1 MASLRLRMASGAR
14 WTVSIRVVE
23 RVIGFVSTLVLA
35 RLLAPADF
43 GVVAM
48 GTAIQG
54 ILSSLTEFGF
64 TKALIRMRRPGHS
77 FYSTA
82 FTLNAI
88 TSSVVALAMVAAIPL
103 AQHWYDDA
111 RVGPVL
117 LTLAAISV
125 VSGLRNLGL
134 ARYERALDFRP
145 FFLIALARKL
155 ASFSVGAVFALIWQ
169 DYRALLA
176 GMLVGTVVEI
186 ASSYR
191 LTRFK
196 PRFTLSKWRE
206 LMGFSAW
213 WLASEMA
220 TMVGRRGQDIF
231 VGQQLGAVTLG
242 QYAVALDLATMP
254 TTEIV
259 APVMR
264 AVYPGYM
271 QMKDDVGRLY
281 SAFVRVWGV
290 IALLAI
296 PSAVGIACLADL
308 MTHVVLG
315 PKWAEAAP
323 LMGALAAIGALQA
336 LNSCYWPMLLTRL
349 GPKTVFKL
357 AAWGVSLTIPA
368 FGIVLW
374 TSGLMPAIAAWLLCG
389 VLMLFVGAR
398 LLLEDLGGSVAPLVR
413 ALFRPAVGAA
423 AMAAFLLALQGTI
436 SIGQNWFAG
445 LSALLTLVLFGALV
459 YVATVGCLWNLA
471 GRPQDGEGELLSIVL
486 SRLRRIQSGRSN
498 HQG

>member
-1 MASLRLRMASGAR
+1 MASGAR
-14 WTVSIRVVE
+14 WTISIRVVE

-54 ILSSLTEFGF
+54 ILATLTEFGF
-64 TKALIRMRRPGHS
+64 TKAIIRMQRPQHAH
-77 FYSTA
+77 YSSA

-88 TSSVVALAMVAAIPL
+88 TSALVAVALLIAIPV
-103 AQHWYDDA
+103 AQLWYDDA
-111 RVGPVL
+111 RVAPVL
-117 LTLAAISV
+117 ATLAVMSLI
-125 VSGLRNLGL
+125 GGFRNLGL

-155 ASFSVGAVFALIWQ
+155 SSFTIGAVCALLWH

-176 GMLVGTVVEI
+176 GMLLGSIVEI
-186 ASSYR
+186 AATYR
-191 LTRFK
+191 LTRFR
-196 PRFTLSKWRE
+196 PRFTLSKARE
-206 LMGFSAW
+206 LMGFSVW
-213 WLASEMA
+213 WLAGEMA
-220 TMVGRRGQDIF
+220 TMFGRRGQDLLI
-231 VGQQLGAVTLG
+231 GQQLGAATLG

-296 PSAVGIACLADL
+296 PSAVGIACIAPL
-308 MTHVVLG
+308 MTVVVLG
-315 PKWAEAAP
+315 PKWLDAAP
-323 LMGALAAIGALQA
+323 YMGALALIGALQA

-349 GPKTVFKL
+349 GPRTVFRL
-357 AAWGVSLTIPA
+357 AALGVALTIPV
-368 FGIVLW
+368 FGVVLW
-374 TSGLMPAIAAWLLCG
+374 LAGLMPAIAAWIGCG
-389 VLMLFVGAR
+389 VVMLFVGAKW
-398 LLLEDLGGSVAPLVR
+398 LLDDLRQSMKPLLS
-413 ALFRPAVGAA
+413 ALIRPVIASI
-423 AMAAFLLALQGTI
+423 AMAASLLAVQAVFPTAEQWTIGLLFLL
-436 SIGQNWFAG
+436 G
-445 LSALLTLVLFGALV
+445 LVAFGAIV
-459 YVATVGCLWNLA
+459 YAAALACLWLLA
-471 GRPQDGEGELLSIVL
+471 GRPHEGESELLFL
-486 SRLRRIQSGRSN
+486 AMSRLRKT
-498 HQG
+498 

>member
-1 MASLRLRMASGAR
+1 MASLRHRMASGAR
-14 WTVSIRVVE
+14 WTISIRVVE

-54 ILSSLTEFGF
+54 VLSALTEFGF
-64 TKALIRMRRPGHS
+64 TKAIIRMQRPQHAH
-77 FYSTA
+77 YSTA

-88 TSSVVALAMVAAIPL
+88 TSALVAVALLIAIPL
-103 AQHWYDDA
+103 AQIWYDDA
-111 RVGPVL
+111 RVAPVL
-117 LTLAAISV
+117 ATLAAMSLI
-125 VSGLRNLGL
+125 GGFRNLGL

-155 ASFSVGAVFALIWQ
+155 SSFTIGAICALLWH

-176 GMLVGTVVEI
+176 GMLLGSVVEI
-186 ASSYR
+186 AATYR
-191 LTRFK
+191 LTRFR
-196 PRFTLSKWRE
+196 PRFTLARARE
-206 LMGFSAW
+206 LMGFSIW
-213 WLASEMA
+213 WLAGEMA
-220 TMVGRRGQDIF
+220 TMFGRRGQDLL
-231 VGQQLGAVTLG
+231 VGQQLGAATLG

-264 AVYPGYM
+264 AVFPGYM

-296 PSAVGIACLADL
+296 PSAVGIACIAPL
-308 MTHVVLG
+308 MTLVVLG
-315 PKWAEAAP
+315 PKWLDAAP
-323 LMGALAAIGALQA
+323 FMGALALIGALQA

-349 GPKTVFKL
+349 GPRTVFKL
-357 AAWGVSLTIPA
+357 AALGVAVTIPV
-368 FGIVLW
+368 FGVVLW
-374 TSGLMPAIAAWLLCG
+374 FSGLMHAIAAWIACG

-398 LLLEDLGGSVAPLVR
+398 WLLKDLRHGMGPLLKALVR
-413 ALFRPAVGAA
+413 PVIASG
-423 AMAAFLLALQGTI
+423 AMAASLMAVQSAFPAGDQWTIGLVYLLG
-436 SIGQNWFAG
+436 
-445 LSALLTLVLFGALV
+445 LVLFGALV
-459 YVATVGCLWNLA
+459 YVAALTCLWILA
-471 GRPQDGEGELLSIVL
+471 GRPHEGESELLFL
-486 SRLRRIQSGRSN
+486 AMSRLRPD
-498 HQG
+498 

>member
-1 MASLRLRMASGAR
+1 MASGAR

-35 RLLAPADF
+35 RLLAPQDF

-64 TKALIRMRRPGHS
+64 TKAIIRMQRPQHAH
-77 FYSTA
+77 YSTA

-88 TSSVVALAMVAAIPL
+88 TSGLVAVALLAAIPL
-103 AQHWYDDA
+103 AQVWYHDA
-111 RVGPVL
+111 RVAPVL
-117 LTLAAISV
+117 MTLAATSFI
-125 VSGLRNLGL
+125 GGFRNLGL

-155 ASFSVGAVFALIWQ
+155 SSFTIGAICALIWQ

-176 GMLVGTVVEI
+176 GILLGAVVEI
-186 ASSYR
+186 ASTYR
-191 LTRFK
+191 LTRFR
-196 PRFTLSKWRE
+196 PRFTLTRARE
-206 LMGFSAW
+206 LLGFSLW

-220 TMVGRRGQDIF
+220 TMFGRRGQDIL
-231 VGQQLGAVTLG
+231 VGQQLGAATLG

-296 PSAVGIACLADL
+296 PSAVGIACLATL
-308 MTHVVLG
+308 MTSVVLG
-315 PKWAEAAP
+315 PKWSEAAP
-323 LMGALAAIGALQA
+323 LMGLLAAIGAVQA

-349 GPKTVFKL
+349 GPQTVFKL
-357 AAWGVSLTIPA
+357 AAMGVGLTIPI
-368 FGIVLW
+368 FGVVLW
-374 TSGLMPAIAAWLLCG
+374 KVGLLAAITAWIVCG
-389 VLMLFVGAR
+389 VFMLFVGAR
-398 LLLEDLGGSVAPLVR
+398 WLMRDLDGSIKPLIQ

-423 AMAAFLLALQGTI
+423 AMASSLIAVQSVVTI
-436 SIGQNWFAG
+436 GEQWFAG
-445 LSALLTLVLFGALV
+445 LTVLLALVAFGALV
-459 YVATVGCLWNLA
+459 YAAVVGCLWVAA
-471 GRPQDGEGELLSIVL
+471 GRPQDAEGELIFLVL
-486 SRLRRIQSGRSN
+486 SRLRRES
-498 HQG
+498 

>member
-1 MASLRLRMASGAR
+1 MASGAR

-35 RLLAPADF
+35 RLLAPQDF

-64 TKALIRMRRPGHS
+64 TKAIIRMQRPQHAH
-77 FYSTA
+77 YSTA

-88 TSSVVALAMVAAIPL
+88 TSAVVAVALLAAIPL
-103 AQHWYDDA
+103 AQIWYDDA
-111 RVGPVL
+111 RVAPVL
-117 LTLAAISV
+117 ITLAAISFI
-125 VSGLRNLGL
+125 GGFRNLGL

-155 ASFSVGAVFALIWQ
+155 SSFTIGAVCALIWH

-176 GMLVGTVVEI
+176 GMLLGAVVEI
-186 ASSYR
+186 ASTYR
-191 LTRFK
+191 LTRFR
-196 PRFTLSKWRE
+196 PRFTLTRARE
-206 LMGFSAW
+206 LMGFSLW
-213 WLASEMA
+213 WLAGEMA
-220 TMVGRRGQDIF
+220 TMFGRRGQDIL
-231 VGQQLGAVTLG
+231 VGQQLGAATLG

-296 PSAVGIACLADL
+296 PSAIGIGCLAQL
-308 MTHVVLG
+308 MTMVVLG
-315 PKWAEAAP
+315 PKWVRRSAAHC
-323 LMGALAAIGALQA
+323 ALAAHRCDTGAQQ
-336 LNSCYWPMLLTRL
+336 
-349 GPKTVFKL
+349 
-357 AAWGVSLTIPA
+357 
-368 FGIVLW
+368 
-374 TSGLMPAIAAWLLCG
+374 
-389 VLMLFVGAR
+389 
-398 LLLEDLGGSVAPLVR
+398 LLLAHAAYTAGTADCVSASRSRSGGDDSDLSE
-413 ALFRPAVGAA
+413 
-423 AMAAFLLALQGTI
+423 
-436 SIGQNWFAG
+436 S
-445 LSALLTLVLFGALV
+445 
-459 YVATVGCLWNLA
+459 C
-471 GRPQDGEGELLSIVL
+471 
-486 SRLRRIQSGRSN
+486 SGRLA
-498 HQG
+498 

>member
-1 MASLRLRMASGAR
+1 MASGAR
-14 WTVSIRVVE
+14 WTISIRVVE

-54 ILSSLTEFGF
+54 ILATLTEFGF
-64 TKALIRMRRPGHS
+64 TKAIIRMQRPQHAH
-77 FYSTA
+77 YSSA

-88 TSSVVALAMVAAIPL
+88 TSALVAVALLIAIPV
-103 AQHWYDDA
+103 AQLWYDDA
-111 RVGPVL
+111 RVAPVL
-117 LTLAAISV
+117 ATLAVMSLI
-125 VSGLRNLGL
+125 GGFRNLGL

-155 ASFSVGAVFALIWQ
+155 SSFTIGAVCALLWH

-176 GMLVGTVVEI
+176 GMLLGSIVEI
-186 ASSYR
+186 AATYR
-191 LTRFK
+191 LTRFR
-196 PRFTLSKWRE
+196 PRFTLSRARE
-206 LMGFSAW
+206 LMGFSVW
-213 WLASEMA
+213 WLAGEMA
-220 TMVGRRGQDIF
+220 TMFGRRGQDLLI
-231 VGQQLGAVTLG
+231 GQQLGAATLG

-296 PSAVGIACLADL
+296 PSAVGIACIAPL
-308 MTHVVLG
+308 MTVVVLG
-315 PKWAEAAP
+315 PKWLDAAP
-323 LMGALAAIGALQA
+323 YMGALALIGALQA

-349 GPKTVFKL
+349 GPRTVFRL
-357 AAWGVSLTIPA
+357 AALGVALTIPV
-368 FGIVLW
+368 FGVVLW
-374 TSGLMPAIAAWLLCG
+374 LAGLMPAIAAWIGCG
-389 VLMLFVGAR
+389 VVMLFVGAKW
-398 LLLEDLGGSVAPLVR
+398 LLDDLRQSMKPLLS
-413 ALFRPAVGAA
+413 ALIRPVIASI
-423 AMAAFLLALQGTI
+423 AMAASLLAVQAVFPTAEQWTIGLLFLLGLVTFGGIVYAAALT
-436 SIGQNWFAG
+436 
-445 LSALLTLVLFGALV
+445 
-459 YVATVGCLWNLA
+459 CLWLLA
-471 GRPQDGEGELLSIVL
+471 GRPHEGESELLFL
-486 SRLRRIQSGRSN
+486 AMSRMRKP
-498 HQG
+498 

>member
-1 MASLRLRMASGAR
+1 MASLRHRMASGAR
-14 WTVSIRVVE
+14 WTISIRVVE

-54 ILSSLTEFGF
+54 VLSALTEFGF
-64 TKALIRMRRPGHS
+64 TKAIIRMQRPQHAH
-77 FYSTA
+77 YSTA

-88 TSSVVALAMVAAIPL
+88 TSALVAVALLIAIPL
-103 AQHWYDDA
+103 AQIWYDDA
-111 RVGPVL
+111 RVAPVL
-117 LTLAAISV
+117 ATLAAMSLI
-125 VSGLRNLGL
+125 GGFRNLGL

-155 ASFSVGAVFALIWQ
+155 SSFTIGAICALLWH

-176 GMLVGTVVEI
+176 GMLLGSVVEI
-186 ASSYR
+186 AATYR
-191 LTRFK
+191 LTRFR
-196 PRFTLSKWRE
+196 PRFTLARARE
-206 LMGFSAW
+206 LMGFSIW
-213 WLASEMA
+213 WLAGEMA
-220 TMVGRRGQDIF
+220 TMFGRRGQDLL
-231 VGQQLGAVTLG
+231 VGQQLGAATLG

-264 AVYPGYM
+264 AVFPGYM

-296 PSAVGIACLADL
+296 PSAVGIACIAPL
-308 MTHVVLG
+308 MTLVVLG
-315 PKWAEAAP
+315 PKWLDAAP
-323 LMGALAAIGALQA
+323 FMGALALIGALQA

-349 GPKTVFKL
+349 GPRTVFKL
-357 AAWGVSLTIPA
+357 AALGVAVTIPV
-368 FGIVLW
+368 FGVVLW
-374 TSGLMPAIAAWLLCG
+374 FSGLMHAIAAWIACG

-398 LLLEDLGGSVAPLVR
+398 WLLNDLGMSMKPLLLGLA
-413 ALFRPAVGAA
+413 RPIIGAGV
-423 AMAAFLLALQGTI
+423 MAASLQAVQPIAPFGQAWFVGVASLLALVVFGVLIYAAAVGSLWFLLGKQGDAEDELI
-436 SIGQNWFAG
+436 F
-445 LSALLTLVLFGALV
+445 LLRA
-459 YVATVGCLWNLA
+459 
-471 GRPQDGEGELLSIVL
+471 
-486 SRLRRIQSGRSN
+486 RLRRQT
-498 HQG
+498 